1 MSFTVYYEIRDHNS
15 ELLSITLSKEEAEKY
30 KEYCKNIYGFWS
42 NFDYVEIVERKV
54 KPLPMNLIENKIYLF
69 RWPISRI
76 TKNYDD
82 KMFSVIDFHDKNF
95 IEENKDIG
103 EIFEINNALY
113 IYHYSA
119 TEALSLLKSY
129 IKQHEV
135 NKGDV

>member
-15 ELLSITLSKEEAEKY
+15 ELLSITFSKEEAEKY

-69 RWPISRI
+69 RWPISHI

-119 TEALSLLKSY
+119 TKALSLLRSY